1 MKYLMTSKF
10 FTESKKYLKKYELL
24 KYDDPKIINDPV
36 FPVIKSFEKLL
47 NKLSEL
53 DNQGEIKKY
62 FSNNRMVL
70 KYKKYG
76 KAFWPSG
83 NDIIE
88 FSFTK
93 SKNLDYKEYRL
104 LIQFHIYYVK
114 DVKVLSNNSY
124 MFIFFKEL
132 KKLSML
138 YDDSNYNHN
147 IYLSFSFEDKDFNT
161 IIDFLS
167 NLTEEL
173 EFIHDI
179 NNFNL

>member
-1 MKYLMTSKF
+1 M
-10 FTESKKYLKKYELL
+10 KYLKKYELL

-36 FPVIKSFEKLL
+36 FTVVKSFEKLL

-76 KAFWPSG
+76 ESFWPGTTVSRTGG

-93 SKNLDYKEYRL
+93 SKNLDYKDMYSL
-104 LIQFHIYYVK
+104 LIQFYNK
-114 DVKVLSNNSY
+114 SENSY
-124 MFIFFKEL
+124 LNIFFKEL

-138 YDDSNYNHN
+138 YNDHNYKNN
-147 IYLSFSFEDKDFNT
+147 KNLSFSFEDKDLNN
-161 IIDFLS
+161 IIDFVIK
-167 NLTEEL
+167 LTEEL